1 MREFLI
7 RIRARQVRS
16 MLIPILFA
24 VLQISELS
32 AQPCKEIV
40 GYYPNWQWYDRAKA
54 VRPQTIAYEK
64 YTILNYCFFIPK
76 ADGSIGSNDQWADDN
91 LLLGEQDW
99 SNGGRRKPETAITYI
114 ARARGVKVLASIG
127 GWTLSNTFPGIAADS
142 SLRETFAAS
151 CIDLVRTYGFDGI
164 DINWEFPGY
173 TPHNGTAADKRNFT
187 LLMQEIRKALSAYGT
202 TKNATMLLT
211 TAVGAAPERMDDI
224 EWDSIAKVVD
234 IINVMTYDYY
244 GTWDQTT
251 NHNAPLKRPA
261 VGAAEYNVES
271 SIATLLGTYGVDPSK
286 LTVGMAFYGRSA
298 MTTGAPGLHVQSRG
312 QADLATFAADEG
324 TPLYYSVLA
333 ALPNFTEHWDST
345 AQVPYLLG
353 KPGLNTFVSYDNPES
368 IRAKSRFAVD
378 KGLRG
383 AIIWEITGDY
393 VETAPGSGVIAN
405 TPLVD
410 AINDVFCTYTSSS
423 SGRDTLAPVL
433 RTERDC
439 RTIAVTATEL
449 RNDPNPP
456 RSKPLATDQ
465 VETGIASVT
474 LGTSSADSNYRLVVL
489 TQTPFPRD
497 SSYKQASFRLSVI
510 DPSKNGRATYTVRDW
525 AGNSVTDTAAYIATP
540 LASNRSAINVGTVE
554 LGDSAVQNVLITNR
568 SNTPVTITSTRLAL
582 GTTFRLAPVSL
593 PLTLQAGGTVTV
605 GVTYRPRLQD
615 VDTVPDRDTVLIET
629 ACAVLRI
636 SAEGMSRVTC
646 DSFTQAPRDTMVAPG
661 SLVRFAVRHTP
672 TRGLSYA
679 YQWQTSLGV
688 GWENVVDAGQY
699 IGATTTTLWISNVT
713 TAQNRQKFRCAVKT
727 DNCESIGQSATL
739 YVEPG
744 TSVDD
749 DVAEI
754 TTMLEYSNKPYIV
767 IDAVGQSLLQGI
779 ITDPA
784 SGHRLLAEIR
794 SLPNGWYM
802 VVIDG
807 HPKGPIVVWR

>member
-1 MREFLI
+1 MRAIFT
-7 RIRARQVRS
+7 RIRVGSIRS
-16 MLIPILFA
+16 VITPLLLGL
-24 VLQISELS
+24 LQASGLS

-40 GYYPNWQWYDRAKA
+40 GYYPNWQWYDRNKA

-64 YTILNYCFFIPK
+64 YTVLNYCFFIPK

-114 ARARGVKVLASIG
+114 ARSRGVKVLASVG
-127 GWTLSNTFPGIAADS
+127 GWTLSSTFPGIAADS
-142 SLRETFAAS
+142 ALRRTFAAS
-151 CIDLVRTYGFDGI
+151 CVDLVRTYGFDGI

-187 LLMQEIRKALSAYGT
+187 LLMQEIRKALTTYGT

-211 TAVGAAPERMDDI
+211 TAVGAAPERMDDV
-224 EWDSIAKVVD
+224 EWDSIANVVD

-271 SIATLLGTYGVDPSK
+271 SIATLLGTYGVNPSK

-298 MTTGAPGLHVQSRG
+298 ATVGVPGLHVPSRG
-312 QADLATFAADEG
+312 LADLATFAADEG
-324 TPLYYSVLA
+324 TPLYYNVLA
-333 ALPNFTEHWDST
+333 ALPNFTEHWDTT

-353 KPGLNTFVSYDNPES
+353 KPGLNTFVSYDNTES

-393 VETAPGSGVIAN
+393 IETAPGSGVIAS

-423 SGRDTLAPVL
+423 TPRDTLAPVL
-433 RTERDC
+433 RAD
-439 RTIAVTATEL
+439 RTCGTVTVTATEL

-456 RSKPLATDQ
+456 RSQPLSTDQ
-465 VETGIASVT
+465 VDTGIASVV
-474 LGTSSADSNYRLVVL
+474 LGSTSADSNYRLVVL

-497 SSYKQASFRLSVI
+497 SSFKEVSFRLSVI
-510 DPSKNGRATYTVRDW
+510 NPSKNARATYTVRDW
-525 AGNSVTDTAAYIATP
+525 AGNSVTDTVAYIAAP
-540 LASNRSAINVGTVE
+540 LSSNRTSINVGAIE
-554 LGDSAVQNVLITNR
+554 LGDSAAQNVVITNR
-568 SNTPVTITSTRLAL
+568 SNAPVTITSTRLVYGSA
-582 GTTFRLAPVSL
+582 FRLTPLTL
-593 PLTLQAGGTVTV
+593 PLTLQAGGTLTV

-615 VDTVPDRDTVLIET
+615 VDTMPHRDTLRVET
-629 ACAVLRI
+629 AC
-636 SAEGMSRVTC
+636 SALWINLEGLGRVTC
-646 DSFTQAPRDTMVAPG
+646 DSLSQPPRDTMVAPG
-661 SLVRFAVRHTP
+661 SLVRFTVRHTP
-672 TRGLSYA
+672 TRGLSYS

-688 GWENVVDAGQY
+688 GWEDVVDAGQY
-699 IGATTTTLWISNVT
+699 VGANTTTLWISNVT

-727 DNCESIGQSATL
+727 DYCEVIGSSASL

-744 TSVDD
+744 TSVNDD
-749 DVAEI
+749 ISDI
-754 TTMLEYSNKPYIV
+754 TTMQEYNNKPYIV
-767 IDAVGQSLLQGI
+767 MDAVGQTLLQGI
-779 ITDPA
+779 MSDPS
-784 SGHRLLAEIR
+784 SGERLLSDIR
-794 SLPNGWYM
+794 ALPNGWYM
-802 VVIDG
+802 VVIG
-807 HPKGPIVVWR
+807 GRPLAPIVVCR